1 MRKIQLGE
9 NKQFVLASNN
19 AHKIAEIKAILSD
32 FGITLMSMKEA
43 GIEEDIVEDGTTFEE
58 NSYIKAKYIF
68 DHYGMQA
75 IADDSGLEVAYLDGA
90 PGIYSARFAGEQKS
104 DADNNELLLKKLEG
118 VDNRAAKF
126 VSVITMV
133 YCDSK
138 GEEQKIHCRGEVEGT
153 ILTSPRGS
161 GGFGYDPLFSLGEK
175 TMAELS
181 PEEKNKVSHRA
192 NALELLREALVGSF
206 A

>member
-32 FGITLMSMKEA
+32 FGISLTSMKEA
-43 GIEEDIVEDGTTFEE
+43 GIVEDIVEDGTTFEE

-75 IADDSGLEVAYLDGA
+75 IADDSGLEVACLDGS
-90 PGIYSARFAGEQKS
+90 PGVHSARFAGEQKS

-118 VDNRAAKF
+118 VGNRSAKF

-133 YCDSK
+133 YRDAS

-192 NALELLREALVGSF
+192 NALALLREALE
-206 A
+206 